1 MSARDRLDRALLDLA
16 AAGRRPVCGEPWS
29 EALWTSDDADD
40 RAEAARL
47 CQTCPLLEPCA
58 EAADEADE
66 RHHVW
71 GGQDWTRHRPKRTTT
86 KETSRG

>member
-1 MSARDRLDRALLDLA
+1 MTARDRLDGALVNLA

-47 CQTCPLLEPCA
+47 CQRCPLLAPCA
-58 EAADEADE
+58 AAAEEADE
-66 RHHVW
+66 RHNVW
-71 GGQDWTRHRPKRTTT
+71 GGRDYTRHHGPRKPST
-86 KETSRG
+86 KGAGT